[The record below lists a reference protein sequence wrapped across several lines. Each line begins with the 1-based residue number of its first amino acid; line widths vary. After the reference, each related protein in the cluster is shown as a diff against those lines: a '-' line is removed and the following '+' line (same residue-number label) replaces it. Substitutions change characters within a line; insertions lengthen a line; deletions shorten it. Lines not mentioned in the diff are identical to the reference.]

1 MRPTA
6 RLRTLALALTAW
18 TLVVGVSGPPCL
30 DPATCPMDET
40 AAAPTCDGMS
50 SDCCQAAGE
59 RGPQAPATPALAPLA
74 AAGGAVVAAVAPSL
88 PPLHRPAADPPP
100 RAAVQGIGLHTLF
113 AVFLI

>member
-1 MRPTA
+1 
-6 RLRTLALALTAW
+6 
-18 TLVVGVSGPPCL
+18 
-30 DPATCPMDET
+30 MDET

-74 AAGGAVVAAVAPSL
+74 AAGRAVVAAAAVPLPSL
-88 PPLHRPAADPPP
+88 HPPAADPPP
-100 RAAVQGIGLHTLF
+100 RAAVQGIGLYTLL